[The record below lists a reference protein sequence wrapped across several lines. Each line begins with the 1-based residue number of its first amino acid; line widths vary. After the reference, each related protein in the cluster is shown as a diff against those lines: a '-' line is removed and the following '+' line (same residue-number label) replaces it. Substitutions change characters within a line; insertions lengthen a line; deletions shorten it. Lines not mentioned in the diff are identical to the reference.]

1 MSHEI
6 RTPLNA
12 IIGFSD
18 ILAVTEDPQERALY
32 QSIVHKNTKLM
43 LQLVESMLELSRID
57 SGEKDLQFEPCL
69 LNDLVQDSN

>member
-18 ILAVTEDPQERALY
+18 VLSEEITDKEHKE
-32 QSIVHKNTKLM
+32 SIDIIVN
-43 LQLVESMLELSRID
+43 
-57 SGEKDLQFEPCL
+57 SGKTFARFGKRG
-69 LNDLVQDSN
+69 VGHS